1 MSDVVI
7 IGGGHNGLVAAFYL
21 AKAGFKPT
29 VIERRHTIGGGAIT
43 GELHPG
49 FRCPTLAHS
58 TGLLW
63 KDVASDMDLQRH
75 GVEFLRS
82 DAQVFAPG
90 TDGRAL
96 LLYNDVRRSAES
108 IRALSAKDADAYPA
122 YREAMAR
129 ISSVIASVLTIT
141 PPSIDSPTAGDAWNM
156 LRTGRKFRALGK
168 KDGYRLLR
176 WGPMAVADL
185 MHEWFETELLSASIA
200 AAGVSGTML
209 GPWSAGSALM
219 LLMREAHRRL
229 AVGAQVRGG
238 PGALT
243 QAMAR
248 IAEGAGAEIRTGATV
263 ARIIVRNERVTGVA
277 LTTGEEISARAVVSA
292 ADPKTTFLTLVDP
305 VDLTPDFLTKI
316 GNYRAHGTVAKVNLA
331 LSGLPEFAALRSLEG
346 LRHQDVLSGRIHIGP
361 EIDYLERAFDH
372 AKYGELSSEP
382 WLDVSIP
389 SILDPQLAPTGAHV
403 MSVYAHVAPYALRGT
418 TWDAARGLLQRAVM
432 ATLARYAPG
441 IEQQVIAT
449 HVITPAELERDYG
462 FAGGH
467 IFHGELALDQLLTMR
482 PLLGYAQYRGPI
494 DGLYLCSAGTHPG
507 GFLTGGSGRNAAR
520 EIARDLR
527 AR

>member
-1 MSDVVI
+1 MTDVVI
-7 IGGGHNGLVAAFYL
+7 VGGGHNGLTAAYYL
-21 AKAGFKPT
+21 AKAGLKPL
-29 VIERRHTIGGGAIT
+29 VIERRDTIGGGAIT
-43 GELHPG
+43 GELHSG
-49 FRCPTLAHS
+49 FRCPTLTHS

-63 KDVASDMDLQRH
+63 KEIASDLELSRY
-75 GVEFLRS
+75 GVEFIAS
-82 DAQVFAPG
+82 KAQIFAPG
-90 TDGRAL
+90 RDGRAL
-96 LLYNDVRRSAES
+96 VLYNDVRRSAES
-108 IRALSAKDADAYPA
+108 IRTFSARDAEAYPA
-122 YREAMAR
+122 YRETMSR

-185 MHEWFETELLSASIA
+185 MHEWFETDLLSASIA

-209 GPWSAGSALM
+209 GPWSAGSALV

-238 PGALT
+238 PGALAN
-243 QAMAR
+243 AMAR
-248 IAEGAGAEIRTGATV
+248 AAEAAGAQIRTGATV
-263 ARIIVRNERVTGVA
+263 SRIIVRNERTTGVA
-277 LTTGEEISARAVVSA
+277 LTTGEEIATRAVISA
-292 ADPKTTFLTLVDP
+292 ADPKTTFLGLVDP

-316 GNYRAHGTVAKVNLA
+316 RNYRSHGTVAKVNLA
-331 LSGLPEFAALRSLEG
+331 LSGLPDFRGNQGPES
-346 LRHQDVLSGRIHIGP
+346 LSGRIHVGP
-361 EIDYLERAFDH
+361 ELDYLERAFDH
-372 AKYGELSSEP
+372 AKYGEFSSEP

-389 SILDPQLAPTGAHV
+389 SILDPQLAPPGAHV
-403 MSVYAHVAPYALRGT
+403 MSIYTHVAPYSLRGT
-418 TWDAARGLLQRAVM
+418 TWDAARDPLRDAVM
-432 ATLARYAPG
+432 RTLARYAPG
-441 IEQQVIAT
+441 IEEQVIAAQ
-449 HVITPAELERDYG
+449 VITPAELERDYG

-482 PLLGYAQYRGPI
+482 PLLGYAQYRGPVE
-494 DGLYLCSAGTHPG
+494 GLYLCGAGTHPG